1 MNIIRKQKRDK
12 MVFLWAPFAGLEAVL
27 WFASSWAVS
36 SRIGCKMELY
46 TLFRYYLALFFD
58 WLEIERD
65 LFIPAPENV
74 AHITFFRPDFLPNL
88 PMALSPY
95 WFHRYIEILDSA
107 LPWPVYSWFLPLTA
121 CVGIVALSIYSYRV
135 HHTSIRD
142 DDKFLSGTRRVTQ
155 KQLAAFSRRVDG
167 DGLPLDLS
175 DGSQLILGREALPRH
190 LLVLGAT
197 GTGKSQFLLQF
208 LPRMMQNHDGLKC
221 VVVDVKGEFIEF
233 LYRPGIDVIF
243 NPFDSRTAG
252 YNFFRELS
260 IVLDHNIETETEP
273 PEVRMIASALA
284 DVASH
289 ENDTNKWVFEGV
301 ANIFY
306 SAIMYCYIENK
317 RTMRDFINFLRLPED
332 DIKKAFDALPRAFG
346 SPGSNELVGDSE
358 AKQNVATELRKAN
371 TKLSALLEH
380 DGDFSIKEFMSQPGN
395 LYLSRAGANA
405 KNFDAVFKLMLDLFA
420 RYVRTGADSK
430 KLKYL
435 MLIDEFGELPA
446 LSELS
451 DLIRLSRSK
460 GCSILLANQTIAR
473 IREKYG
479 EKGASDIL
487 GNINSRLYFKIK
499 EQSEADYISKNI
511 GSARIERTSTSDNTS
526 SGQGLMSGRDGDSE
540 SQSIVTEPA
549 FPPEEIMSLPVGH
562 CVPDIVGMDA
572 GADCHVVGLVQLALQ
587 DKLRH
592 KNPPF
597 VDYYAELEAQQRAK
611 KATEPEEVA
620 EPSPAPEP
628 LDESAPDP
636 EPETTPSDE
645 KTAEI
650 EPEEAKD
657 PAAAPEESEPE
668 PTPEKP
674 EAEKQR
680 EQLENKLFV

>member
-12 MVFLWAPFAGLEAVL
+12 MVFFWAPFAALEGLL
-27 WFASSWAVS
+27 WLSSSWAVS
-36 SRIGCKMELY
+36 SRIGCKMEPY
-46 TLFRYYLALFFD
+46 TLFRYYLAWFLD
-58 WLEIERD
+58 WLGVERD
-65 LFIPAPENV
+65 CFIPAPENV
-74 AHITFFRPDFLPNL
+74 VLITLFRPDFLPML
-88 PMALSPY
+88 PSEVSPY
-95 WFHRYIEILDSA
+95 MFCRYLDLLGNG

-121 CVGIVALSIYSYRV
+121 CMAVVALSIYSYRV

-155 KQLAAFSRRVDG
+155 RQLAAFSRRVGG

-175 DGSQLILGREALPRH
+175 DGSQLVLCREALPRH

-208 LPRMMQNHDGLKC
+208 LPRMMKNFDDLKC
-221 VVVDVKGEFIEF
+221 VVVDVKGEFIDY

-260 IVLDHNIETETEP
+260 IILDHNIETETEP

-289 ENDTNKWVFEGV
+289 ETDNNKWVFEGV

-306 SAIMYCYIENK
+306 SAIMHCYINNQ

-332 DIKKAFDALPRAFG
+332 DIKKAFDGLPRAFG

-420 RYVRTGADSK
+420 RYVRTGKDSK
-430 KLKYL
+430 QLRYL

-446 LSELS
+446 LSELG
-451 DLIRLSRSK
+451 DLIRISRSK
-460 GCSILLANQTIAR
+460 GCCILLANQTIAK
-473 IREKYG
+473 IREKYN
-479 EKGASDIL
+479 EKGAADIL
-487 GNINSRLYFKIK
+487 GNINSRFYFKIK
-499 EQSEADYISKNI
+499 EQSEAKYVSENI

-572 GADCHVVGLVQLALQ
+572 GADCHVVGLVQFALQ
-587 DKLRH
+587 DRLKH
-592 KNPPF
+592 KNAPF
-597 VDYYAELEAQQRAK
+597 VDYYAELEAQQRAQK
-611 KATEPEEVA
+611 EKEPEEAA
-620 EPSPAPEP
+620 EVSPAPEP
-628 LDESAPDP
+628 TEVSAPDP
-636 EPETTPSDE
+636 EPVTPPAEEIS
-645 KTAEI
+645 AEI
-650 EPEEAKD
+650 ETEEVKD
-657 PAAAPEESEPE
+657 PAAEPDEPE
-668 PTPEKP
+668 PEPAPEKKP
-674 EAEKQR
+674 ED
-680 EQLENKLFV
+680 LML

>member
-12 MVFLWAPFAGLEAVL
+12 MVFFWAPFAALEALLYVVSNYALNKALGVELSLSVL
-27 WFASSWAVS
+27 LKYHLAKFL
-36 SRIGCKMELY
+36 IILELDKY
-46 TLFRYYLALFFD
+46 FLFT
-58 WLEIERD
+58 
-65 LFIPAPENV
+65 PA
-74 AHITFFRPDFLPNL
+74 PDFLRYLELYFPHL
-88 PMALSPY
+88 LHETPAQIDADYYIYAAALVEQKS
-95 WFHRYIEILDSA
+95 FFS
-107 LPWPVYSWFLPLTA
+107 VYSWFLPLTICA
-121 CVGIVALSIYSYRV
+121 GVVALSIYSYRV

-155 KQLAAFSRRVDG
+155 RQLAAFSRRVGG

-197 GTGKSQFLLQF
+197 GTGKSQLLLQF
-208 LPRMMQNHDGLKC
+208 LPRMIQNHEGLKC
-221 VVVDVKGEFIEF
+221 VVVDVKGEFIDY

-289 ENDTNKWVFEGV
+289 ENDSNKWVFEGV

-306 SAIMYCYIENK
+306 SAIMHCYINNQ

-380 DGDFSIKEFMSQPGN
+380 DGDFSIKEFMTQPGN

-420 RYVRTGADSK
+420 RYVRTGTDSK

-460 GCSILLANQTIAR
+460 GCCILLANQTIAK
-473 IREKYG
+473 IREKYN
-479 EKGASDIL
+479 EKGTADIL
-487 GNINSRLYFKIK
+487 GNINSRFYFKIK
-499 EQSEADYISKNI
+499 EQSEAKYVSENI

-562 CVPDIVGMDA
+562 CVPDIAGMDA
-572 GADCHVVGLVQLALQ
+572 GADCHVVGLVKFALQ
-587 DKLRH
+587 DKLKH
-592 KNPPF
+592 KNEPF
-597 VDYYAELEAQQRAK
+597 VDYYAELEEQQRAK
-611 KATEPEEVA
+611 KEKEPEKIA

-628 LDESAPDP
+628 TEVSAPDP
-636 EPETTPSDE
+636 EPVTPPAEEIS
-645 KTAEI
+645 AEI
-650 EPEEAKD
+650 ETEEVKD
-657 PAAAPEESEPE
+657 PAAEPDEPE
-668 PTPEKP
+668 PEPAPEKKP
-674 EAEKQR
+674 ED
-680 EQLENKLFV
+680 LML

>member
-1 MNIIRKQKRDK
+1 MNLVRKQKRDK
-12 MVFLWAPFAGLEAVL
+12 MVYLWAPFAALEAVL
-27 WFASSWAVS
+27 WFASNWAVS
-36 SRIGCKMELY
+36 SRLGCEMEPY
-46 TLFRYYLALFFD
+46 TLCRYYLALFLE
-58 WLEIERD
+58 WLGIEGNW
-65 LFIPAPENV
+65 FIPAPETIV
-74 AHITFFRPDFLPNL
+74 HIRLFEAGYLNKLEPVIDPDYFITNI
-88 PMALSPY
+88 
-95 WFHRYIEILDSA
+95 HILEKA

-121 CVGIVALSIYSYRV
+121 CAGGVALSIYSYRV

-155 KQLAAFSRRVDG
+155 RQLAAFSRRVGG

-175 DGSQLILGREALPRH
+175 DGSQLVLGREALPRH

-197 GTGKSQFLLQF
+197 GTGKSQLLLQF

-221 VVVDVKGEFIEF
+221 VVVDVKGEFIDYF
-233 LYRPGIDVIF
+233 YRPGIDVIF

-289 ENDTNKWVFEGV
+289 ENDSNKWVFEGV

-306 SAIMYCYIENK
+306 SAIMHCYITNK

-358 AKQNVATELRKAN
+358 AKQNVVTELRKAN

-380 DGDFSIKEFMSQPGN
+380 NGNFSMKEFMSQPGN

-446 LSELS
+446 LSELG

-460 GCSILLANQTIAR
+460 GCCILLANQTIAK
-473 IREKYG
+473 IREKYN
-479 EKGASDIL
+479 EKGAADIL
-487 GNINSRLYFKIK
+487 GNINSRFYFKIK
-499 EQSEADYISKNI
+499 EQSEAKYVSENI

-549 FPPEEIMSLPVGH
+549 FAPEEIMSLPVGH
-562 CVPDIVGMDA
+562 CVPDIAGMDA
-572 GADCHVVGLVQLALQ
+572 GADCHVVGLIKLALQ
-587 DKLRH
+587 DKKH
-592 KNPPF
+592 KNEPF
-597 VDYYAELEAQQRAK
+597 VDYYAELEEQQRAQK
-611 KATEPEEVA
+611 EKETEEPA

-628 LDESAPDP
+628 AGDPAADP
-636 EPETTPSDE
+636 EQETTPADE
-645 KTAEI
+645 KPTEI
-650 EPEEAKD
+650 EPEKT
-657 PAAAPEESEPE
+657 EEPEPE

-674 EAEKQR
+674 EEVDPM
-680 EQLENKLFV
+680 L

>member
-1 MNIIRKQKRDK
+1 MNLVRKQKRDK
-12 MVFLWAPFAGLEAVL
+12 IIYLWSPFVALEGVL
-27 WFASSWAVS
+27 YLASGWAVK
-36 SRIGCKMELY
+36 SRLGCEMEPY
-46 TLFRYYLALFFD
+46 TLFRYYLALFLD
-58 WLEIERD
+58 WLGVEREC
-65 LFIPAPENV
+65 FVPAPENV
-74 AHITFFRPDFLPNL
+74 VHITLFRPDFLEVL
-88 PMALSPY
+88 PREVSPY
-95 WFHRYIEILDSA
+95 LFCRYLDILGNG

-121 CVGIVALSIYSYRV
+121 CVAIVALSIYSYRV

-142 DDKFLSGTRRVTQ
+142 DDKFLSGTRRITQ

-167 DGLPLDLS
+167 NGLPLDLS
-175 DGSQLILGREALPRH
+175 DGSKLFLSPEALPRH

-221 VVVDVKGEFIEF
+221 VIVDVKGEFIDY

-289 ENDTNKWVFEGV
+289 ETDNNKWVFEGV

-306 SAIMYCYIENK
+306 SAIMHCYINNQ

-405 KNFDAVFKLMLDLFA
+405 KNFDAVFKLMLDLFS

-446 LSELS
+446 LSELG
-451 DLIRLSRSK
+451 DLIRISRSK
-460 GCSILLANQTIAR
+460 GCCILLANQTIAK
-473 IREKYG
+473 IREKYN
-479 EKGASDIL
+479 EKGAADIL
-487 GNINSRLYFKIK
+487 GNINSRFYFKIK
-499 EQSEADYISKNI
+499 EQSEAKYVSENI

-549 FPPEEIMSLPVGH
+549 FTPEEIMSLPVGH
-562 CVPDIVGMDA
+562 CIPDVAGMDA
-572 GADCHVVGLVQLALQ
+572 GADCHVVGLVQFALQ
-587 DKLRH
+587 NKLKH
-592 KNPPF
+592 KNEPF
-597 VDYYAELEAQQRAK
+597 CDYYAELESQQRAQK
-611 KATEPEEVA
+611 QAAPEEVA
-620 EPSPAPEP
+620 EVPPAPEP
-628 LDESAPDP
+628 TEVSAPDP
-636 EPETTPSDE
+636 EQETPPAEE
-645 KTAEI
+645 KPAEI
-650 EPEEAKD
+650 EPEKGEE
-657 PAAAPEESEPE
+657 PAEMPEESEPE
-668 PTPEKP
+668 PTPEKSVDP
-674 EAEKQR
+674 M
-680 EQLENKLFV
+680 L